1 MNASLFYTL
10 KTILCETFEREFLF
24 GLQSE
29 LFGTGYCLR
38 FNMIFVNTENH
49 LFKCFV
55 SSVVDGV
62 NSVTRDSPVSSKR
75 LDIYTNKRSC
85 PCITLIS
92 WIEIQSSKVIE
103 TTDLMIP
110 SEKVL
115 RTMVLVIFTRITFYE
130 IVLSVKD
137 DQKTFVFQRQTAQT
151 ACQYL
156 T

>member
-1 MNASLFYTL
+1 MNASLIYTL
-10 KTILCETFEREFLF
+10 KTIQRETFESEFLF

-29 LFGTGYCLR
+29 LFGTGYRLR

-62 NSVTRDSPVSSKR
+62 NSVTRLPSVIKTIRHFYKQALVP
-75 LDIYTNKRSC
+75 LHYF
-85 PCITLIS
+85 IS
-92 WIEIQSSKVIE
+92 WIEIQLSKVIE
-103 TTDLMIP
+103 TTDLMTP

-115 RTMVLVIFTRITFYE
+115 RTEVLAIFIRITSYE
-130 IVLSVKD
+130 IVLLVKD